1 MKVKERE
8 IIKKNRGG
16 KERID
21 PTRKSKSK
29 RKRKKSE
36 GLPRKRRFDRAMMTN
51 V

>member
-1 MKVKERE
+1 MKVKERA

-21 PTRKSKSK
+21 PTRKSK